1 MNAIITQHLKADG
14 TLSVAR
20 AEISGIDLNDPL
32 CEQKIG
38 IYHRIYS
45 RHAAEITKET
55 NKAFAKL
62 EQDNKE
68 SEAQEEQHGKLA
80 LNLSCDWLD
89 DPIRTG
95 IFNPTTGKEYILSG
109 YYQDA
114 TGNKHFTQQE
124 AIEIGERIPGWQ
136 LCTDEFHKALAKVV
150 FDDKKWE
157 WKENVCGTNLN
168 GFEYLTKVLKYELGG
183 HRGYGEGALWNVGNL
198 GYSWSSSVSNTNG
211 LYLGFSATW
220 LITGNTNYRAFG
232 FQVRCLQE

>member
-45 RHAAEITKET
+45 RHAAEITAET
-55 NKAFAKL
+55 NKAFAELDDEK
-62 EQDNKE
+62 
-68 SEAQEEQHGKLA
+68 SETKEEQHGKLA

-89 DPIRTG
+89 DPIPAG
-95 IFNPTTGKEYILSG
+95 FKNPRTGKEYILSG

-114 TGNKHFTQQE
+114 AGNKHFTQQE

-136 LCTDEFHKALAKVV
+136 LCTDEFHKALAEAIWDSEKGRWR
-150 FDDKKWE
+150 K
-157 WKENVCGTNLN
+157 NVCGTKYN
-168 GFEYLTKVLKYELGG
+168 GFEYMIKVLKYELGG
-183 HRGYGEGALWNVGNL
+183 YRNIPTGALGGVGRN
-198 GYSWSSSVSNTNG
+198 GYSWSSAVSG
-211 LYLGFSATW
+211 VYGMYLGFYATW
-220 LITGNTNYRAFG
+220 LLRGSTNNRAYG